1 MIKYNLSLDNALNH
15 SGYAIFQNNKL
26 IKYGVIDASK
36 EQTAGQKFLY
46 LYNSLQSIL
55 DTFDIV
61 NIFFEDCQC
70 QSNQQTYKILSEV
83 QGVITLFCEQ
93 NNIGYKILSPS
104 HWRKVLK
111 DKYGMSWGRKRV
123 EQKQTAIDF
132 IQEHYKKE
140 VDSDTADAICIGC
153 AANIEIN
160 KTESAF

>member
-1 MIKYNLSLDNALNH
+1 MRLLALDQA
-15 SGYAIFQNNKL
+15 SRVTGVAIFNDDKL
-26 IKYGVIDASK
+26 VKYG
-36 EQTAGQKFLY
+36 
-46 LYNSLQSIL
+46 
-55 DTFDIV
+55 TFEIK
-61 NIFFEDCQC
+61 
-70 QSNQQTYKILSEV
+70 SNQELGKRLTQFLENLDELYEAYHFDAVAYEDIQLQMGNVETYKKLAYIQAMIL
-83 QGVITLFCEQ
+83 FWCEKHEKSL
-93 NNIGYKILSPS
+93 YCLSPS

-132 IQEHYKKE
+132 IQEHYEKE

>member
-1 MIKYNLSLDNALNH
+1 MRLLALDQA
-15 SGYAIFQNNKL
+15 SRVTGVAIFDDDKL
-26 IKYGVIDASK
+26 VKYG
-36 EQTAGQKFLY
+36 
-46 LYNSLQSIL
+46 
-55 DTFDIV
+55 TFEIK
-61 NIFFEDCQC
+61 
-70 QSNQQTYKILSEV
+70 SNQELGKRLTYFLENLDKLYATYHFDAVAYEDIQLQMGNVETYKKLAYIQAMIL
-83 QGVITLFCEQ
+83 FWCEKHEK
-93 NNIGYKILSPS
+93 NLYCLSPS

-111 DKYGMSWGRKRV
+111 DKYGMSWGRKRA

>member
-1 MIKYNLSLDNALNH
+1 MRLLALDQA
-15 SGYAIFQNNKL
+15 SRATGVAIFDDDKL
-26 IKYGVIDASK
+26 IKYGIFEIKSSQELGKRLTQFLENLDKLYAAYHFDAVAY
-36 EQTAGQKFLY
+36 EDIQ
-46 LYNSLQSIL
+46 LQMGN
-55 DTFDIV
+55 V
-61 NIFFEDCQC
+61 E
-70 QSNQQTYKILSEV
+70 TYKKLAYIQAMIL
-83 QGVITLFCEQ
+83 FWCEKHEK
-93 NNIGYKILSPS
+93 NLYCLSPS

-132 IQEHYKKE
+132 IQEHYEKE

>member
-1 MIKYNLSLDNALNH
+1 MRLLALDQA
-15 SGYAIFQNNKL
+15 SRVTGVAIFDDDKL
-26 IKYGVIDASK
+26 VKYG
-36 EQTAGQKFLY
+36 
-46 LYNSLQSIL
+46 
-55 DTFDIV
+55 
-61 NIFFEDCQC
+61 IFEIK
-70 QSNQQTYKILSEV
+70 SNQELGKRLTQFLENLDKLYVAYHFDAVAYEDIQLQMGNVETYRKLAYI
-83 QGVITLFCEQ
+83 QAMIIFWCEKHEK
-93 NNIGYKILSPS
+93 NLYCLSPS

-132 IQEHYKKE
+132 IQEHYEKE